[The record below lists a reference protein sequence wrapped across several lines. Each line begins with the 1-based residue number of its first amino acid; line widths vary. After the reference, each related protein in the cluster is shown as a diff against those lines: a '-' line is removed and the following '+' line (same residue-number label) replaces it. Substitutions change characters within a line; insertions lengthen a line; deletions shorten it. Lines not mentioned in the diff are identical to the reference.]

1 MKFLDESLK
10 QDYLTLYCVDMIV
23 FFIVLSI
30 CLFIILECIF
40 YEGSFKISTPHV
52 FTYYVGM
59 FSTGY
64 LISRYVLT
72 I

>member
-10 QDYLTLYCVDMIV
+10 QDYFPLYVTDMIV

-40 YEGSFKISTPHV
+40 YEGSLKITTPHIV
-52 FTYYVGM
+52 SYYAGM
-59 FSTGY
+59 FSLGY
-64 LISRYVLT
+64 LFSRCIFT